1 MKRLLSATVITGLLS
16 LPVVGI
22 VGCSDEVKST
32 SKETVSTP
40 GGTTSEEV
48 TKKVKSSG
56 SNPPPTSDG
65 LKVDPPK

>member
-1 MKRLLSATVITGLLS
+1 MKRFLSSAVITGLLT

-40 GGTTSEEV
+40 GGTTSKEV
-48 TKKVKSSG
+48 KETIKSSG
-56 SNPPPTSDG
+56 SNPPATSDG
-65 LKVDPPK
+65 VKVDNK

>member
-1 MKRLLSATVITGLLS
+1 MKLFLSSALITGLLT

-40 GGTTSEEV
+40 GGTTSKEV
-48 TKKVKSSG
+48 KETIKSSG
-56 SNPPPTSDG
+56 SNPPATSDG
-65 LKVDPPK
+65 VKVDNK